1 MVLWWLFATRPKKML
16 LSSLR
21 HLARVAL
28 AVRIVIVVTIATV
41 RQKVAKNAAQKAAI
55 ANISVL
61 SVAMKR
67 LLIIFVALLAI
78 PFGAQAKGVTYFQG
92 TIYEA
97 LQEASVTSRL
107 LLVEF
112 LAPWNYKSRWAHD
125 NMLNNSTLSD
135 NFVLYSIE
143 TTTVEGAELATTYE
157 VFNYPNILIFNKSG
171 NVIDRIDRTMSPEDF
186 TTRLSQIMLSTDG
199 HSTLQLRQIYMAAS
213 NGDLDE
219 LNSLAAKYLSTFEGS
234 KQDVSTLMDLFT
246 STSIN
251 YYGSATFD
259 YMNAHRASFD
269 SVFIDTKIN
278 ELLTEAVL
286 AYISGIKDFN
296 KEQLDQIVSLS
307 RTYSCSDHISS
318 LARLA
323 AMRQANDAIGFIQ
336 LLDRMADKLPSK
348 YLYPLVLSLDFVDA
362 KQLDKSMCNSAR
374 RVIEKFTQT
383 NISAAKNMV
392 IESLIE
398 KFH

>member
-1 MVLWWLFATRPKKML
+1 MVLWWLFATRPKKMR
-16 LSSLR
+16 LSSSR

>member
-1 MVLWWLFATRPKKML
+1 MR
-16 LSSLR
+16 LSSSR

>member
-1 MVLWWLFATRPKKML
+1 
-16 LSSLR
+16 
-21 HLARVAL
+21 
-28 AVRIVIVVTIATV
+28 
-41 RQKVAKNAAQKAAI
+41 
-55 ANISVL
+55 
-61 SVAMKR
+61 MKR

>member
-1 MVLWWLFATRPKKML
+1 MR
-16 LSSLR
+16 LSSSR

-296 KEQLDQIVSLS
+296 KEQLDQVVSLS